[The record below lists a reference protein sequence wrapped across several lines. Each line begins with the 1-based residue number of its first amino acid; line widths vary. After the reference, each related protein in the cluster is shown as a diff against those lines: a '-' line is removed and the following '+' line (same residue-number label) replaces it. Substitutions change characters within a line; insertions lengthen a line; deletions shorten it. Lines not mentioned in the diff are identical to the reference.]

1 MEVTIGAR
9 QRRIIPPVYFFAAL
23 AIMVGLDGFL
33 PLLALIEPPLTY
45 LGWAPFAL
53 GLVIAIIG
61 KRQFDRAGT
70 TIKPFEASTAL
81 VTHGV
86 FAFSRNPMYLSMMLG
101 LLGIFMVLGSLSPL
115 LVLPLFFLIIRTQFI
130 AVEERKLEEAFGED
144 YRAYK
149 DGVRRWL

>member
-53 GLVIAIIG
+53 GLAIAIAG

-70 TIKPFEASTAL
+70 TIKPFETSTAL

-101 LLGIFMVLGSLSPL
+101 LLGVFVVLGSLMPL
-115 LVLPLFFLIIRTQFI
+115 AVVPVFFLIIRTRFI
-130 AVEERKLEEAFGED
+130 AVEERMLEEAFGDD
-144 YRAYK
+144 YGAYK
-149 DGVRRWL
+149 SRVRRWL

>member
-1 MEVTIGAR
+1 MEVTNGAR
-9 QRRIIPPVYFFAAL
+9 KRWIVPPVYFFAAL
-23 AIMVGLDGFL
+23 AIMVGLDRFL

-53 GLVIAIIG
+53 GLVIAIIS

-70 TIKPFEASTAL
+70 TIKPFETSTAL

-86 FAFSRNPMYLSMMLG
+86 FAFSRNPIYVSMVLG
-101 LLGIFMVLGSLSPL
+101 LLGVFVVLGSLMPL
-115 LVLPLFFLIIRTQFI
+115 LVVPVFFLIIRTRFI
-130 AVEERKLEEAFGED
+130 AVEERMLEEAFGDD

-149 DGVRRWL
+149 GRVRRWL

>member
-1 MEVTIGAR
+1 MQVTSGA
-9 QRRIIPPVYFFAAL
+9 QKRRILPPVHFFAAL
-23 AIMVGLDGFL
+23 AIMVVLDRFL

-53 GLVIAIIG
+53 GLAIAIAG
-61 KRQFDRAGT
+61 KRQFDRADT
-70 TIKPFEASTAL
+70 TIKPFETSTAL

-101 LLGIFMVLGSLSPL
+101 LLGVFVALGSLTPL
-115 LVLPLFFLIIRTQFI
+115 AAVPVFFLIIRRRFI
-130 AVEERKLEEAFGED
+130 AAEEGMLEEAFGDD

-149 DGVRRWL
+149 SRVRRWL